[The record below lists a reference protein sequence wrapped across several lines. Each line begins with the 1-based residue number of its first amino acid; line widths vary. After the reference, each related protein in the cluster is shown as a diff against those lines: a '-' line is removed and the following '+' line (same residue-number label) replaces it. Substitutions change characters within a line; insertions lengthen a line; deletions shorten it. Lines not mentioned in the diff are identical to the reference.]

1 MVVIAVPM
9 FHPQSF
15 ISSDCVEHLNFFTC
29 SCCVP
34 LSILHIFRPHG
45 TPGCSQYSC
54 CCVPL
59 SVLHII
65 RVHKHLDVPS
75 TAVVVFHFQSFTS
88 SGPMEHLDVP
98 STTVVAFR
106 FQSFT
111 SSEYINTW
119 KFPVQLLLCST
130 SSPSHP
136 PAAWNTWTF

>member
-9 FHPQSF
+9 FHPQYF

-65 RVHKHLDVPS
+65 RVHKHLEVPS
-75 TAVVVFHFQSFTS
+75 TTVVVFHFQSFTS
-88 SGPMEHLDVP
+88 SEC
-98 STTVVAFR
+98 
-106 FQSFT
+106 
-111 SSEYINTW
+111 INTW
-119 KFPVQLLLCST
+119 MFPVQLLLCST
-130 SSPSHP
+130 FSPSHRQAP
-136 PAAWNTWTF
+136 WNTWMFPVQLLLRSVFSPSHHQST